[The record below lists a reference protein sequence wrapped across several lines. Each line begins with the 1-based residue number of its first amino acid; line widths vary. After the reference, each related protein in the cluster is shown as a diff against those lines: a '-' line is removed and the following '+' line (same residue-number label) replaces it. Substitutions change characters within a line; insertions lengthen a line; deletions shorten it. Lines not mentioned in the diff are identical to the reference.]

1 MKKLILA
8 LAVLALTSTAA
19 FGQEDESELMAAP
32 SEYVVS
38 LLAECK
44 DDAVEDE
51 ITTSEMNSYL
61 LTCIN
66 DELEASYYMPIKI
79 LPEES

>member
-8 LAVLALTSTAA
+8 FALLALTSNAA
-19 FGQEDESELMAAP
+19 FGQEDEPELMAVP

-38 LLAECK
+38 LLAQCK

-66 DELEASYYMPIKI
+66 DELEASYYMAIKV
-79 LPEES
+79 LPEGN

>member
-8 LAVLALTSTAA
+8 FALLALTSNAA
-19 FGQEDESELMAAP
+19 FGQEDEPELMAAP

-38 LLAECK
+38 LLAQCK

-66 DELEASYYMPIKI
+66 DELEASYYMAIKV
-79 LPEES
+79 LPEGN

>member
-8 LAVLALTSTAA
+8 LAVLALTSNVA
-19 FGQEDESELMAAP
+19 FGQEDEPELMAAS

-38 LLAECK
+38 LLAQCK
-44 DDAVEDE
+44 DYAVEDE

-66 DELEASYYMPIKI
+66 DELEASYYMAIKV
-79 LPEES
+79 LPKEN

>member
-8 LAVLALTSTAA
+8 LAVMALTSNAA
-19 FGQEDESELMAAP
+19 FGQEDEPELMAAS
-32 SEYVVS
+32 SEYVIS
-38 LLAECK
+38 LLAQCK

-51 ITTSEMNSYL
+51 ITASEMNSYL
-61 LTCIN
+61 LNCIN
-66 DELEASYYMPIKI
+66 DELEASYYMPIKL

>member
-8 LAVLALTSTAA
+8 LAVLALTSNVA
-19 FGQEDESELMAAP
+19 FGQEDETELMAAP
-32 SEYVVS
+32 SEYIIS
-38 LLAECK
+38 LLAQCK

-66 DELEASYYMPIKI
+66 DELESSYYMAIKV
-79 LPEES
+79 LPEDN

>member
-8 LAVLALTSTAA
+8 LAVLTLTSNLA
-19 FGQEDESELMAAP
+19 FGQEDETELMAAP

-38 LLAECK
+38 LLAQCK

-51 ITTSEMNSYL
+51 ITTSEVNSYL
-61 LTCIN
+61 LNCIN
-66 DELEASYYMPIKI
+66 DELEASYYMPIKV
-79 LPEES
+79 LPEEN

>member
-8 LAVLALTSTAA
+8 LAVLAFTSNAA
-19 FGQEDESELMAAP
+19 FGQEDEPELMAAP
-32 SEYVVS
+32 LEYVVS
-38 LLAECK
+38 LLAQCK

-51 ITTSEMNSYL
+51 ITTSEMNRYL

-66 DELEASYYMPIKI
+66 DELEASYYMAIKV
-79 LPEES
+79 LPEEN

>member
-8 LAVLALTSTAA
+8 LAVLALTSTTA
-19 FGQEDESELMAAP
+19 FSQEDETELMAAP
-32 SEYVVS
+32 TEYVVS
-38 LLAECK
+38 LLSQCK
-44 DDAVEDE
+44 NDAVEDE

-66 DELEASYYMPIKI
+66 DELETSYYMPIEV
-79 LPEES
+79 LPEEH

>member
-8 LAVLALTSTAA
+8 LAVLILMSNTA
-19 FGQEDESELMAAP
+19 FGQEDEPELMAASP
-32 SEYVVS
+32 DYVIS
-38 LLAECK
+38 LLAQCK

-51 ITTSEMNSYL
+51 ITTSAMNSYL

-66 DELEASYYMPIKI
+66 DELEASYYMVIKV
-79 LPEES
+79 LPEED